1 MFTYKFLGLAHE
13 DAETPYYYG
22 SLPEKPFVGQ
32 WLHYEETDNYY
43 EIVLIQ
49 GEGLTGD
56 SDFDDQQKLAWTEI
70 AQNKAVPTLYV
81 RQLRGP
87 EKAAVVALRRR
98 KKAALAG
105 RTSAA
110 KLQTF
115 TGQSVE
121 WEDIKR
127 KSQKNRRTRL
137 SKQKPRPRKD

>member
-1 MFTYKFLGLAHE
+1 MFTFKFLGLAHE

-22 SLPEKPFVGQ
+22 SLPGKPFVGQ

-43 EIVLIQ
+43 EIIAIQ
-49 GEGLTGD
+49 GKGLTGD
-56 SDFDDQQKLAWTEI
+56 SNLDDQQKLAWTEI
-70 AQNKAVPTLYV
+70 AQNKSVPTLHV

-98 KKAALAG
+98 KKAAPAG
-105 RTSAA
+105 RTAVA

-127 KSQKNRRTRL
+127 RSQKNRKTRF
-137 SKQKPRPRKD
+137 SKTKPQPRKD